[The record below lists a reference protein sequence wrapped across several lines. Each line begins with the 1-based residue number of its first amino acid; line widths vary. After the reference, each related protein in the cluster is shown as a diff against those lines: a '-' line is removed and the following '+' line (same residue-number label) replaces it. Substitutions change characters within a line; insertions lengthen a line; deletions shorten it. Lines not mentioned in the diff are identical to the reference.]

1 MKRNQEPLNPAYTEI
16 LRLSEMLTRAGIG
29 HVVETLFDGWH
40 IVYGTEHGTVCSVI
54 EHRFSYGQEADRLEI
69 KGLLDEHELV
79 IFGDVV
85 GWLTAEDVFERIKA
99 HHEGRR

>member
-1 MKRNQEPLNPAYTEI
+1 MNQNRDRLNLNYREI
-16 LRLSEMLTRAGIG
+16 LRLSEMLTRAHIT
-29 HVVETLFDGWH
+29 HVLEHVYDGWH
-40 IVYGTEHGTVCSVI
+40 LIYGTEYGTVCSVI
-54 EHRFSYGQEADRLEI
+54 EHRLSYGQEADRLEI
-69 KGLLDEHELV
+69 MGLLTEDELK